1 MDWNQHLNQYCERT
15 SEVFWSEPL
24 NALSN
29 AAFIIAALIVLKIWF
44 TAQKNAKNTS
54 STQTN
59 ANDYS
64 SLFLI
69 GLLVVIGVGS
79 FLFHTFATQ
88 WAMLADII
96 PIAIFMLAYFFL
108 ATRWYMRASYWLAW
122 GSTLLFLGAM
132 AFGPK
137 LFSGLLGST
146 AGYAPALLAIFLFA
160 ILVRSTNHTTSKA
173 LWCASIIFTLSMG
186 FRILDEPICS
196 ILPVGTHSL
205 WHILNA
211 TVLFILIRAFIRF
224 KTYLYGAAS

>member
-15 SEVFWSEPL
+15 SEAFWSEPL

-29 AAFIIAALIVLKIWF
+29 AAFIIAALVALKIWF
-44 TAQKNAKNTS
+44 ITQKNAKNTN

-64 SLFLI
+64 ALFLI
-69 GLLVVIGVGS
+69 GLLAVIGVGS

-88 WAMLADII
+88 WAMLADVI

-108 ATRWYMRASYWLAW
+108 ATRRYLGANYWIAC
-122 GSTLLFLGAM
+122 GSTLLFFGAM

-137 LFSGLLGST
+137 LFSGMLGST
-146 AGYAPALLAIFLFA
+146 AGYVPALLAVFLFA
-160 ILVRSTNHTTSKA
+160 ILVRSTHQATSNS
-173 LWCASIIFTLSMG
+173 LWVAGIIFILSMG
-186 FRILDEPICS
+186 FRILDEQTCS
-196 ILPVGTHSL
+196 ILPVGTHFF

-211 TVLFILIRAFIRF
+211 TVLFISIRAFIRF
-224 KTYLYGAAS
+224 KTY